1 MDHRYIDEH
10 SVADR
15 YLDHA
20 LTAVQRAEFE
30 AHLVDCQECTDRVLL
45 AEMFHSR
52 NGNKSAVSSMRPRT
66 PEMPPETPLLR
77 IRFVSRFAWRL
88 FLILAG
94 AAMLLVL
101 VTSGW
106 LLWASTGLFR
116 SR

>member
-15 YLDHA
+15 YLDHK
-20 LTAVQRAEFE
+20 LPTNQRAEFE

-52 NGNKSAVSSMRPRT
+52 NGHRAGKPPPVRVRVVSLL
-66 PEMPPETPLLR
+66 PP
-77 IRFVSRFAWRL
+77 WQL

-94 AAMLLVL
+94 SILLVL
-101 VTSGW
+101 VPALGL
-106 LLWASTGLFR
+106 LLWIM
-116 SR
+116 SRGR

>member
-10 SVADR
+10 SVANR
-15 YLDHA
+15 YLNHQ
-20 LTAVQRAEFE
+20 LTANQRAEFE

-52 NGNKSAVSSMRPRT
+52 NGHKPADARWH
-66 PEMPPETPLLR
+66 EKALKAPLR
-77 IRFVSRFAWRL
+77 VRFVSLFTPWQL

-101 VTSGW
+101 VTSGL
-106 LLWASTGLFR
+106 LLWLSAAGLHGR
-116 SR
+116 